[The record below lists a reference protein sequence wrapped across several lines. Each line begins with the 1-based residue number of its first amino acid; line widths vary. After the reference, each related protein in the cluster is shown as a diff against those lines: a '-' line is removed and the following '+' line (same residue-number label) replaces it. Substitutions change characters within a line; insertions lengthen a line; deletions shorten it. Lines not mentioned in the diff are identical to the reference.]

1 MFEPF
6 QQYVSKAAKSY
17 GVGTEVE
24 AAKICQ
30 TFRGL
35 IPEIFKGKEELAKQH
50 VEPAHFKNK
59 VLVIDVETPGWAQEV
74 IVRKP
79 KIIEEMNK
87 KAGEEVIKNLR
98 TRLKA

>member
-6 QQYVSKAAKSY
+6 QQYVNKAAKSY
-17 GVGTEVE
+17 GVGKEVE
-24 AAKICQ
+24 AAGICQ
-30 TFRGL
+30 TFRSIL
-35 IPEIFKGKEELAKQH
+35 PEIFKGKEDLASQY
-50 VEPAHFKNK
+50 VEPAHYKNR

-74 IVRKP
+74 IVRKQ

-98 TRLKA
+98 TRLKT

>member
-17 GVGTEVE
+17 GIKTEVE
-24 AAKICQ
+24 AAKICRD
-30 TFRGL
+30 FRNV
-35 IPEIFKGKEELAKQH
+35 IPKIFEGKEDVSNF
-50 VEPAHFKNK
+50 VEPAYYKKNT
-59 VLVIDVETPGWAQEV
+59 LVIDVENPGWAQEV

-87 KAGEEVIKNLR
+87 NAGEEVIKNLR
-98 TRLKA
+98 TRLKK